1 MEKVEKIYNSLV
13 SSTLLT
19 VNTDKDF
26 NKFKLLIMSLLDIDS
41 KLECEKLV
49 NEFLSHLNDNDI
61 IKVKIK

>member
-41 KLECEKLV
+41 KLECENLV